1 MKEKIYQPVV
11 EELKNIN
18 NTLIEDQKIRKEQDE
33 KKDRMW
39 IIFGE
44 FRDDFTIFKK
54 KVDDHEDIINKHE
67 TTLFCTTPT
76 QEGLVFF
83 VNKQINL
90 ITAMLN
96 RLENTIHV
104 SDSKQD
110 ERLNKF
116 KEELKTDMTEIKNRN
131 LKKDAIGNFKS
142 EIPNKWLTY
151 LQIATLIAPIIFY
164 ILSLNK

>member
-1 MKEKIYQPVV
+1 MKANIYQPVV

-18 NTLIEDQKIRKEQDE
+18 NTLVKDQKIRQEQDE

-39 IIFGE
+39 IGFGD
-44 FRDDFTIFKK
+44 FRDDLTILKD
-54 KVDDHEDIINKHE
+54 KVEKHDN
-67 TTLFCTTPT
+67 TLFCTTPT

-96 RLENTIHV
+96 RLENTIHA

-110 ERLNKF
+110 ERLDKF
-116 KEELKTDMTEIKNRN
+116 KEELKNDMTEIKVRN
-131 LKKDAIGNFKS
+131 LKKDAIVNFKR

-151 LQIATLIAPIIFY
+151 LQIAALIAPIIFY